1 MKLDIWA
8 NNNKHHKKYVIC
20 DTYDNL
26 NTLIKKQKALIN
38 NLEAIKIQDIAKNV
52 LIKNYAKS

>member
-8 NNNKHHKKYVIC
+8 SIYQHDKKYVIC

-26 NTLIKKQKALIN
+26 NTLIKKQNALIN
-38 NLEAIKIQDIAKNV
+38 NLE
-52 LIKNYAKS
+52 